1 MRRYEVVFVLAPDLA
16 NDILEETIKTF
27 QDVAE
32 EMGAKVLGIDKWD
45 KRPLAFPVKNY
56 KEGTYVFMDLEE
68 DAAEAASELE
78 RRFKVSE
85 SVIRYLTIRSDQ
97 QHKRVKKTLAKRA
110 RRSADSGPE
119 TPQPE
124 AVKEDSP
131 TAPEDAEAP
140 STD

>member
-97 QHKRVKKTLAKRA
+97 QHKRVKKPLAA
-110 RRSADSGPE
+110 CFSSLG
-119 TPQPE
+119 TC
-124 AVKEDSP
+124 
-131 TAPEDAEAP
+131 AENA
-140 STD
+140 S